1 MLSAKA
7 RPELATLTA
16 RLREWETAVP
26 DRARRFHA
34 VRRDLEKRI
43 QSALSVWRPWIA
55 DEIVER
61 FRMLVERLGG
71 IAEPLAELIRHAEQV
86 AAEVRQLETRAP
98 AGDTD
103 LAAWIQARCRGWLAT
118 LVRVG
123 ANCDRETDLAGDQK
137 ILLDIETQERLDD
150 AAVRELQEA
159 GRVLTALG
167 SDLQAAALRAR
178 LPELR
183 RRLYTEGASAAW
195 LDEIKGLIQP
205 LRAIMDRANDPPTEL
220 RNVASTLNEIRGWSK
235 LLGEREDEVER
246 LEQRQHFFA
255 VDWDLS
261 QVQDLQAAADAL
273 RQHLVARA
281 QELRNEKLAGLEEQT
296 ADLFQACGYQPDL
309 EERLAAL
316 KERSF
321 DRHHLFR
328 DWLNQF
334 DQVLGFF
341 RATAQTQEGALE
353 RRLSAVLARLEGQL
367 QELKSHPLS
376 AEVDRQAAGIEHDL
390 RQLALPTG
398 VEEILH
404 GLRRANAIERQLEQ
418 LGRRALHEREEL
430 VRLQAELA
438 AQNEALQSAARRVKR
453 ERIAIADLAPAI
465 AELSQGAEEGSLEDR
480 RQRAAALVVEIAAL
494 EEQLAAQCRE
504 RLGFQL
510 RSAEQ
515 LRDVL
520 RRCNIEPPAAV
531 LPELAASAPPQA
543 VVQAVLDARRQYQ
556 LLLQSVRSL
565 RGDLE
570 SRLAQ
575 AQVEIAALRLDDLA
589 PGDRQTAEQLLQEL
603 AAGDEASARRSSLER
618 LERMAQQVEKS
629 DLFFQRL
636 RQEQSSA
643 RERLADLRRRLQE
656 FHDDQL
662 HLFCPELTERIV
674 ALVYGVPQ
682 RPRQWSAV
690 HYQLD
695 RAAELFGR
703 VEIQARRLAAEE
715 LDGAAETL
723 RQRRRETRDPA
734 FRVAITRLLDE
745 LESRNDDELPP
756 VTLRLRVL
764 NAAQHRA

>member
-16 RLREWETAVP
+16 RLREWGTTVP
-26 DRARRFHA
+26 DRARRFHTL
-34 VRRDLEKRI
+34 RRDLEKRL
-43 QSALSVWRPWIA
+43 QNALPVWRPWIS
-55 DEIVER
+55 DEEVER
-61 FRMLVERLGG
+61 YRILADRLGE
-71 IAEPLAELIRHAEQV
+71 IAEPLAELIREAERV
-86 AAEVRQLETRAP
+86 AAEVRQLESATP
-98 AGDTD
+98 AGDAELT
-103 LAAWIQARCRGWLAT
+103 AWLQERCRDWLAT
-118 LVRVG
+118 LGRLG
-123 ANCDRETDLAGDQK
+123 ANCDRDVAQDQRALAG
-137 ILLDIETQERLDD
+137 IETQVRLDD
-150 AAVRELQEA
+150 AALRQLSEA
-159 GRVLTALG
+159 ERVLTGRG

-183 RRLYTEGASAAW
+183 RRLYTEGASPAW
-195 LDEIKGLIQP
+195 LDEIKGLLQP
-205 LRAIMDRANDPPTEL
+205 LRDFENRVNDPPPEL
-220 RNVASTLNEIRGWSK
+220 RNVAATLNEVRGWSK
-235 LLGEREDEVER
+235 LLGERADEVEQ
-246 LEQRQHFFA
+246 LEERQHFFA
-255 VDWDLS
+255 ADWDPA
-261 QVQDLQAAADAL
+261 QVQDLQAAADGL
-273 RQHLVARA
+273 RRHLVERA
-281 QELRNEKLAGLEEQT
+281 QQMRNEKLAGLEEQT
-296 ADLFQACGYQPDL
+296 ADLRQACGPQPDL

-353 RRLSAVLARLEGQL
+353 RRLSTVLARVDGQL
-367 QELKSHPLS
+367 QELKQHPLS

-390 RQLALPTG
+390 RQLLLATG
-398 VEEILH
+398 VEEILR
-404 GLRRANAIERQLEQ
+404 GLRRADEIERQLEQ
-418 LGRRALHEREEL
+418 LGRRALLEREEL
-430 VRLQAELA
+430 DRLQAELA
-438 AQNEALQSAARRVKR
+438 TRNEALQAAARRVKR
-453 ERIAIADLAPAI
+453 ERIAVADLAPAI
-465 AELSQGAEEGSLEDR
+465 AELSQGADEGSLEER
-480 RQRAAALVVEIAAL
+480 RQRAAALVTGLASL
-494 EEQLAAQCRE
+494 EEQLVAQCRE
-504 RLGFQL
+504 RLDDQL
-510 RSAEQ
+510 RAAER

-520 RRCNIEPPAAV
+520 RRCRIEPPSAV
-531 LPELAASAPPQA
+531 PPPLAASATPEA
-543 VVQAVLDARRQYQ
+543 AVQAVLDARRQYQ
-556 LLLQSVRSL
+556 LLLQRVRAL
-565 RGDLE
+565 RGELE
-570 SRLAQ
+570 SRLPQAQ
-575 AQVEIAALRLDDLA
+575 AELAGLRLDDLA

-603 AAGDEASARRSSLER
+603 AAGDGEPARRSPLAR

-636 RQEQSSA
+636 LQEQSSA

-662 HLFCPELTERIV
+662 HRYCPELTERIV

-690 HYQLD
+690 HHQLD

-703 VEIQARRLAAEE
+703 VEVQARRLAADE

-723 RQRRRETRDPA
+723 RQRRHETRDPA

-745 LESRNDDELPP
+745 LESRKDDELPP